1 MKKSILN
8 LGKTLNK
15 VDQKKINGGR
25 HDDGAYPNCG
35 TKHCNEQKGFIC
47 NPQGNCDFLGH
58 WT

>member
-35 TKHCNEQKGFIC
+35 TNHCDEQQGFVC
-47 NPQGNCDFLGH
+47 GPHGRCLFVGDM
-58 WT
+58 T